1 MEPLEV
7 YGQETTRNLIER
19 SLRSSAFGNSV
30 LFEGPYGVGKERL
43 AFWLAQ
49 FILCATGD
57 ACGTCTPCTKV
68 IHLTHPDLR
77 WMIPAPG
84 TETGTTENDEKS
96 SRGRKQT
103 EREKFLAE
111 ATEQKRDEPFFIPR
125 SNRPLGHSADS
136 IRRLLAW
143 CAKRPF
149 EADRKVVIIRDAD
162 MMAPG
167 IANLFLKLLEEPPL
181 DTVIILTSAMPHRLL
196 STVLSRC
203 ISYRFPVVDDHH
215 VIAALD
221 EYGGIRG
228 EKAALLARLAQGSL
242 IRAFEFGNEDDEVRQ
257 EALKLFGKAAV
268 GRVRE
273 CYDILISSLSSRY
286 GRNKADM
293 LDRTIFF
300 MVLVLRDLLLLA
312 EGGDEKDM
320 VNVDLL
326 ERMRKLTGKW
336 DKKRISELVL
346 ELEIIRRD
354 LKYNVNLE
362 LAFWKILDS
371 VRTCLYDV
379 PL

>member
-1 MEPLEV
+1 
-7 YGQETTRNLIER
+7 
-19 SLRSSAFGNSV
+19 
-30 LFEGPYGVGKERL
+30 
-43 AFWLAQ
+43 
-49 FILCATGD
+49 
-57 ACGTCTPCTKV
+57 
-68 IHLTHPDLR
+68 
-77 WMIPAPG
+77 
-84 TETGTTENDEKS
+84 
-96 SRGRKQT
+96 
-103 EREKFLAE
+103 
-111 ATEQKRDEPFFIPR
+111 
-125 SNRPLGHSADS
+125 
-136 IRRLLAW
+136 
-143 CAKRPF
+143 
-149 EADRKVVIIRDAD
+149 
-162 MMAPG
+162 MAPG